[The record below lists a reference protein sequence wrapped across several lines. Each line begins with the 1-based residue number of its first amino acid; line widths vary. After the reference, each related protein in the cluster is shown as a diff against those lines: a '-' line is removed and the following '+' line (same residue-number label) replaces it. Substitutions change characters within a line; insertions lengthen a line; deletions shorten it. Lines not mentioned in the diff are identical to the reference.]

1 MLPENTL
8 TSVHNQPDGTK
19 KAKDRVTINACAN
32 ASGTIKLALLLI
44 KRANTRVVSVT
55 LYYLHL

>member
-32 ASGTIKLALLLI
+32 ASGTLI